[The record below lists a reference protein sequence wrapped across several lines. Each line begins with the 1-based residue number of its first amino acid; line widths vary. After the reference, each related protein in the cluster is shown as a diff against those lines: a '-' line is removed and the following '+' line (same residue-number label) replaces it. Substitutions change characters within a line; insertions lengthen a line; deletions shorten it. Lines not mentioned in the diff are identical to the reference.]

1 MERYGKSILLGLFAG
16 ILATVACLILQYA
29 YKVATDSDFSLL
41 IPWWKYLAACLIG
54 CLIASIGFAVLT
66 IFMPKRG
73 EIVFNLLFAAL
84 SFASIA
90 LPMKFMEF
98 TNPDMSEQALW
109 AVGYVQPFAMTLHF
123 FPIISWFTLKPLFIK
138 K

>member
-1 MERYGKSILLGLFAG
+1 MTFPRTLLLAVASG

-41 IPWWKYLAACLIG
+41 IPWWKYLASCLIG
-54 CLIASIGFAVLT
+54 CILASLGYFAAMKV
-66 IFMPKRG
+66 MPKSG
-73 EIVFNLLFAAL
+73 EIVFNFLFAAL

-90 LPMKFMEF
+90 LPIKYMEF
-98 TNPDMSEQALW
+98 KTENMSEEAAWAL
-109 AVGYVQPFAMTLHF
+109 GYVQVFAITLHF
-123 FPIISWFTLKPLFIK
+123 FPIVSWLTLKPLFIK

>member
-1 MERYGKSILLGLFAG
+1 MTFSRSLLLAVASG

-29 YKVATDSDFSLL
+29 YKVATESDFSLL
-41 IPWWKYLAACLIG
+41 IPWWKYLASCLIG
-54 CLIASIGFAVLT
+54 CILASLGYFATMKV
-66 IFMPKRG
+66 MPKSG
-73 EIVFNLLFAAL
+73 EIVFNFLFAAL

-90 LPMKFMEF
+90 LPMKMLIFKD
-98 TNPDMSEQALW
+98 PDMSEEALW

-123 FPIISWFTLKPLFIK
+123 FPIISWFTLKPIFIK

>member
-1 MERYGKSILLGLFAG
+1 MTFARSLFLAIAAG

-41 IPWWKYLAACLIG
+41 IPWWKYLASCMVG
-54 CLIASIGFAVLT
+54 CILASLGFFAIMKV
-66 IFMPKRG
+66 MPKNG
-73 EIVFNLLFAAL
+73 EIIFNFLFAAL

-90 LPMKFMEF
+90 MPIKYMEF
-98 TNPDMSEQALW
+98 NTENMSEQASW
-109 AVGYVQPFAMTLHF
+109 ALGYVQVFAITLHF